1 MIYQLS
7 ALETQKPS
15 QNIRRIRKQYKC
27 DQPNFHFYGIP
38 LNSKTFVGVLDKNQ
52 PWKLEEQNAGGKP
65 VPGSPQKDFWDDDIS
80 PCPGKSGVWLNQ
92 ARQDSELLRNHSRD
106 NLAVFLYLLKMT

>member
-1 MIYQLS
+1 MQ
-7 ALETQKPS
+7 LETQKPS

-52 PWKLEEQNAGGKP
+52 PWKLNHGNSKLLILVSEHYCEQTFGIA
-65 VPGSPQKDFWDDDIS
+65 
-80 PCPGKSGVWLNQ
+80 
-92 ARQDSELLRNHSRD
+92 
-106 NLAVFLYLLKMT
+106 

>member
-15 QNIRRIRKQYKC
+15 SSKGRK
-27 DQPNFHFYGIP
+27 P
-38 LNSKTFVGVLDKNQ
+38 
-52 PWKLEEQNAGGKP
+52 EEKNAGGKP

-92 ARQDSELLRNHSRD
+92 ERQDIELLRNHSRD
-106 NLAVFLYLLKMT
+106 NLSVFLYLLKVT